1 MRPLTTTLAAAGAAA
16 AATGALL
23 LTGAGAGAAAARSS
37 SATPTTP
44 APTATTVTAT
54 MIRVQNGTLP
64 VGAQIPNKQIN
75 ARRTYFGNSFAVT
88 LGHDRQGTL
97 YPVQTGNGG
106 LRWRTDGPALFLP
119 TADAPNA
126 VNTVTAATKTLQY
139 AYGAG
144 GQTVDVTRDAGPQWR
159 RATFD
164 GTVLAVAPGVAA
176 NELVALVNNGAG
188 VTWQYVTRNGGA
200 TWTYFPR
207 YVG

>member
-1 MRPLTTTLAAAGAAA
+1 MRPLTTTLAAAGTAAA
-16 AATGALL
+16 VTGTLL
-23 LTGAGAGAAAARSS
+23 LTGAGAGSAA
-37 SATPTTP
+37 TP
-44 APTATTVTAT
+44 APAPVPTAKTVTAT
-54 MIRVQNGTLP
+54 MIRVQNGTLA
-64 VGAQIPNKQIN
+64 VGSQIPDNQIN

-88 LGHDRQGTL
+88 LGHDRQGAL

-106 LRWRTDGPALFLP
+106 LRWRTVGPALFLP

-126 VNTVTAATKTLQY
+126 VSTVTASTPTLLY
-139 AYGAG
+139 AYGG

-176 NELVALVNNGAG
+176 NELVAFVNNGSG
-188 VTWQYVTRNGGA
+188 TTWEYVTRDGGA

-207 YVG
+207 FIG

>member
-16 AATGALL
+16 AASGAMM
-23 LTGAGAGAAAARSS
+23 LTGAGALSAASARSA
-37 SATPTTP
+37 SAVPPQPTVS
-44 APTATTVTAT
+44 APL
-54 MIRVQNGTLP
+54 IRVQNGTLP
-64 VGAQIPNKQIN
+64 VGSQIPNHQVN
-75 ARRTYFGNSFAVT
+75 ARRTYFGNSFGVT
-88 LGHDRQGTL
+88 LGHDRQGAL
-97 YPVQTGNGG
+97 YPVQSGNGG

-126 VNTVTAATKTLQY
+126 VDTVTAATKTLQY

-144 GQTVDVTRDAGPQWR
+144 GQTVDVTRDGGPQWR

-164 GTVLAVAPGVAA
+164 GTVLSVSPGIAR
-176 NELVALVNNGAG
+176 NELVAFVNNGSG

-207 YVG
+207 FIG

>member
-1 MRPLTTTLAAAGAAA
+1 LRPLTTTLAAAGAAA
-16 AATGALL
+16 AATGTLL
-23 LTGAGAGAAAARSS
+23 LAGAGAGTAATR
-37 SATPTTP
+37 SATPIP
-44 APTATTVTAT
+44 PTATTVTAT
-54 MIRVQNGTLP
+54 MIQVQNQTLS
-64 VGAQIPNKQIN
+64 VGAQIPNGQIN

-88 LGHDRQGTL
+88 LGHDRQGAL
-97 YPVQTGNGG
+97 YPVQTGDGG

-126 VNTVTAATKTLQY
+126 VTTVTAATKTLQY

-144 GQTVDVTRDAGPQWR
+144 QTVDVTRDGGPQWR

-164 GTVLAVAPGVAA
+164 GTVLAVSPGSAT
-176 NELVALVNNGAG
+176 NELVAFVNNGAG
-188 VTWQYVTRNGGA
+188 VTWQYVTRNGGL

>member
-23 LTGAGAGAAAARSS
+23 LAGAGAGNAATRT
-37 SATPTTP
+37 ATTT

-54 MIRVQNGTLP
+54 MIKVQTGTLS
-64 VGAQIPNKQIN
+64 VGAQIPNNQIN

-88 LGHDRQGTL
+88 LGHDKQGAV

-106 LRWRTDGPALFLP
+106 LRWRTTGPALFLP
-119 TADAPNA
+119 TADAPLA

-139 AYGAG
+139 AYGGG
-144 GQTVDVTRDAGPQWR
+144 GQVVDVTRDGGPQWR
-159 RATFD
+159 AAIFD
-164 GTVLAVAPGVAA
+164 GTVMAVAPGIAQ
-176 NELVALVNNGAG
+176 NELVAYVNNGQG
-188 VTWQYVTRNGGA
+188 TTWQYVTRNGGL